1 VLKSLLQDKQPTTTS
16 ALRQRMLDDM
26 ALRKL
31 TEQTQRTYVRAVE
44 RFTRFFG
51 QSPDLASP
59 EDLRRFQM
67 QLVSEGVST
76 ITINATITGLRFL
89 FEVTLDRPEA
99 LKKMSPLKVPQK
111 LPMVLST
118 DEVKRLLEAAPGL
131 KARSAL
137 SVAYGA
143 GLRASEVVHLKIA
156 DVDSERMILRIEQ
169 GKGRRDRYAMLAPS
183 LLELL
188 RRWYREAHTRGKML
202 PHGWLF
208 PGQNPIE
215 PLSTRQ
221 LNRFVKAAAE
231 AAGIDK
237 RVSMHTLRHSFATHL
252 LEQKVDIR
260 LIQVL
265 LGHQKLD
272 NTARYSHVATRI
284 LSEVASPLEQLA
296 LPSS

>member
-1 VLKSLLQDKQPTTTS
+1 
-16 ALRQRMLDDM
+16 MLDDM